1 MRRRLILILMLMI
14 LTGCASL
21 APERER
27 PDMPVPG
34 DWLERAQFNATG
46 SDVGQLG
53 WRDVFLDPALQE
65 LISTALNENRSLR
78 QAALAMDKAM
88 AQFGIARADRIPN
101 VDASGRTSTTRFPA
115 DLRSGIEGIDRQWS
129 VGLGVTSF
137 ELDFFGRVRN
147 LEESALEQYLAT
159 EEARRAVHISLV
171 SQIAR
176 VYLALAG
183 DRENLALSR
192 DTLRSRQ
199 ASLDLTMAKL
209 ANGLAT
215 ELERHQAE
223 EVVAVAQAEVA
234 RLKAQV
240 AMDENALAVL
250 VGVPVSGLK
259 LPAQVIDDVAVRESI
274 APGLPSDLLTRRPDI
289 LETEHLLWAAGAEIG
304 AARAAFFPRIGLTT
318 TAGLVS
324 LELTDLFDSAQ
335 RTWAFVPSVTMP
347 IFDAG
352 RNRARLDAAKA
363 EQKIRIARYEQ
374 IIQNAFREVADAL
387 AKNQGYAGQ
396 VEAQARR
403 VHSAGQSRILVDQRY
418 QAGLESAFAVHDAE
432 RTLFAARQDLLSVR
446 LARKFTLVELFAALG
461 GGWEEK
467 GGLSAY

>member
-304 AARAAFFPRIGLTT
+304 AARAAFSR
-318 TAGLVS
+318 A
-324 LELTDLFDSAQ
+324 
-335 RTWAFVPSVTMP
+335 SV
-347 IFDAG
+347 
-352 RNRARLDAAKA
+352 
-363 EQKIRIARYEQ
+363 
-374 IIQNAFREVADAL
+374 
-387 AKNQGYAGQ
+387 
-396 VEAQARR
+396 
-403 VHSAGQSRILVDQRY
+403 
-418 QAGLESAFAVHDAE
+418 
-432 RTLFAARQDLLSVR
+432 
-446 LARKFTLVELFAALG
+446 
-461 GGWEEK
+461 
-467 GGLSAY
+467 